1 MLFGPRVRNSIR
13 MLLLGVLRGHFVP
26 RVCCGELRHS
36 ECSSLFIASTTC
48 DLSSSDNYANYD
60 VITAARVFTFRIVM
74 PSPCWI
80 FLL

>member
-1 MLFGPRVRNSIR
+1 
-13 MLLLGVLRGHFVP
+13 MLLLGGPRGLFVP
-26 RVCCGELRHS
+26 RVCCRELRHS

-48 DLSSSDNYANYD
+48 DISSSGTYANYD
-60 VITAARVFTFRIVM
+60 VITASRVFTLRIIM